1 MTMSVLAGLPDAV
14 IRVVPPPT
22 SAGRVIDVD
31 PEFMWDEGE
40 PFPVALIERARVH
53 ARQDHEFAFA
63 GNAARWHHVND
74 WRGIFF
80 VVLGCAACG
89 QEIGR
94 GIVWRTPSSDNAYPW
109 QEGYWAR
116 VERGVA

>member
-1 MTMSVLAGLPDAV
+1 MRVLDF
-14 IRVVPPPT
+14 
-22 SAGRVIDVD
+22 D

-40 PFPVALIERARVH
+40 LFPATLIERGRLH
-53 ARQDHEFAFA
+53 AIHNTDQHPIVASVTFA
-63 GNAARWHHVND
+63 GVASCWNPPGD
-74 WRGIFF
+74 WRGISF
-80 VVLGCAACG
+80 VVLGCAICG

-94 GIVWRTPSSDNAYPW
+94 GIVWRTPPMGSVYPW